1 MATSLPWSVKG
12 VDPRTRDAAKAAAR
26 RAGMTLGEWLDH
38 KIRDESQGAS
48 SDAPEQLD
56 IAALSERLARLSQG
70 QMETSSQA
78 AVSAAPARSE
88 PAQHDIEAVISQAA
102 ATERLTRESSARTAG
117 ALDSIA
123 RWIENTEQRM
133 TASERAAAERQE
145 RATTVIADAIKTM
158 GERLVDVERKTVE
171 AQRKPAQAEPARG
184 EPARAPRLAF
194 SRDGLAAAVTDIR
207 TRQRALDADRMPQ
220 AAMSHAAQRA
230 ALPEARV
237 AALRQDLR
245 DLSARIVPAAQPA
258 EPSWRQATA
267 AAYAAPAAAYQ
278 PAGNPIEQMIAD
290 LGARLDR
297 LDRRDGLDP
306 VLKPLARIESEMAR
320 LAQDRAGDSYQR
332 VELEIAH
339 LAAKVDALA
348 ARGGDRS
355 LLAPVMRDIGELR
368 DMMAASTGDQR
379 LEDVSH
385 QIAALSF
392 ELGRLRDTQPDG
404 REMRSLALAIEDVR
418 DAIMADRAQDRAHG
432 GHADPAPMN
441 ALARQIEGLASRIDA
456 LPTMRPEL
464 IDAQAEQLA
473 ARIAEMDLTGRGV
486 SDDLSRRIETLV
498 GRLESL
504 AERQPGGLEGRLDA
518 LQQRIETLV
527 EQGPQAVTR
536 QIAALADRIETL
548 AASSNLGQV
557 VHDGG
562 AVQVARVDLRPVED
576 MLRNL
581 ADKIDE
587 AGRPGADSD
596 AFDALEQQI
605 SGLAARLDQAA
616 ATRSAESG
624 IERTL
629 QDLVGHLQTL
639 REETTQA
646 VQRAASA
653 SKGAPASG
661 IAELSSLVTGLRDTH
676 VSSGRQT
683 QDAIGAVHQTLETV
697 ISRLASLEADLAA
710 DRQNAAPRTPMPPR
724 ASAQPLSRP
733 PATPKARDLTPQDVG
748 ARDLDGPEP
757 MVAAERIVADRLPRT
772 DAAPAVSLDLP
783 LEPGSGRPRTE
794 AMAASGQDPQAIRQN
809 LIAAARRSAK
819 AATDAAAAA
828 PAPAAETP
836 KTGSRLK
843 EIMEKRKRPILL
855 GLAAIV
861 LAIGTT
867 HVVTGALKGGKTQ
880 PQPQPAVATPTIEPS
895 SAAVPEA
902 PAADKTKDQSSALAP
917 APAVAP
923 AAPSLA
929 IAGPTLA
936 ATAAPE
942 VTGSTAQG
950 VTMPPLPA
958 APEPVQQATNIGDLP
973 AGLGGA
979 GVRKAAL
986 AGDARAVYELA
997 ARAADG
1003 PGAARDTKV
1012 ALRLFERAAV
1022 AGLTPAQFRLG
1033 NMFEKGIGTPRDI
1046 ALARVWYTRAAERG
1060 NAKAMHNLAV
1070 LHAEG
1075 ISGKPDYAT
1084 ATEWFRKAAELGVR
1098 DSQYNLAIL
1107 LGRGLGVAADLGQS
1121 YLWFAVAAGQGDE
1134 DAAKK
1139 RDEVA
1144 LRLTPADLAT
1154 AKLSAERWRPAPL
1167 KAEANEVVPPAKGW
1181 DETPTA
1187 ANRKP
1192 AKPPARS

>member
-38 KIRDESQGAS
+38 KIRDESQAPS

-78 AVSAAPARSE
+78 AASAAPARAEASQ
-88 PAQHDIEAVISQAA
+88 PDIDAVISQAA

-123 RWIENTEQRM
+123 RWIENTEHRM

-171 AQRKPAQAEPARG
+171 AQRKPAQAEFARS
-184 EPARAPRLAF
+184 EPARTPRLAF

-220 AAMSHAAQRA
+220 MPSPHAAQRA
-230 ALPEARV
+230 PLPETRI

-258 EPSWRQATA
+258 EPSWRQAPA
-267 AAYAAPAAAYQ
+267 AAYTAPAAAYQ
-278 PAGNPIEQMIAD
+278 PAANPIEHMIAD

-297 LDRRDGLDP
+297 IDRRDGLDP

-368 DMMAASTGDQR
+368 DMMAASNGGQR

-385 QIAALSF
+385 QIASLSS
-392 ELGRLRDTQPDG
+392 EMGRLRDIQPDG
-404 REMRSLALAIEDVR
+404 RELRSLALAIEDVR
-418 DAIMADRAQDRAHG
+418 DAILSDRAHG

-486 SDDLSRRIETLV
+486 SHDLSQRIETLV

-527 EQGPQAVTR
+527 EQGPHAVTR

-557 VHDGG
+557 VNDGG

-581 ADKIDE
+581 AEKIDE
-587 AGRPGADSD
+587 AGRPGADTD

-653 SKGAPASG
+653 GKGAPASG
-661 IAELSSLVTGLRDTH
+661 IAELSSLVSGLRDTH

-683 QDAIGAVHQTLETV
+683 QDAIGAVHQTLETI
-697 ISRLASLEADLAA
+697 ISRLASLEAELVT
-710 DRQNAAPRTPMPPR
+710 DRQSAAPRMPMPPR
-724 ASAQPLSRP
+724 AATQPQMRP
-733 PATPKARDLTPQDVG
+733 PVMPKARDLTPQDVDP
-748 ARDLDGPEP
+748 RDLDRPEP
-757 MVAAERIVADRLPRT
+757 MVAADRIVPDRLPRT

-783 LEPGSGRPRTE
+783 LEPGSGRPRIDG
-794 AMAASGQDPQAIRQN
+794 MAASAQDQQSIRQN

-828 PAPAAETP
+828 PAATVETP
-836 KTGSRLK
+836 KAGGRLK

-867 HVVTGALKGGKTQ
+867 HVVTGALKGGKT
-880 PQPQPAVATPTIEPS
+880 PSKPAVETPAIEPS
-895 SAAVPEA
+895 SAALPET
-902 PAADKTKDQSSALAP
+902 PAGDKPKDQTSALAP
-917 APAVAP
+917 APAVVP

-936 ATAAPE
+936 AAATD
-942 VTGSTAQG
+942 VTGSTAQA

-958 APEPVQQATNIGDLP
+958 ASEPLQQATNIGDLP
-973 AGLGGA
+973 AGLGSA

-1003 PGAARDTKV
+1003 PGASRDSKL

-1033 NMFEKGIGTPRDI
+1033 NMFEKGIGTQRDI

-1084 ATEWFRKAAELGVR
+1084 ATDWFRKAAELGVR

-1107 LGRGLGVAADLGQS
+1107 LGRGLGAAADLGQS
-1121 YLWFAVAAGQGDE
+1121 YLWFSVAAGQGDE

-1154 AKLSAERWRPAPL
+1154 AKMSAERWRPAPL

-1187 ANRKP
+1187 ANKKP
-1192 AKPPARS
+1192 AKPSRT